1 MSESTTVPEAK
12 QVAVTN
18 ENYGPISVHFLRVI
32 ADQNKIIIGKLSE
45 MYGVLSK
52 IAAVDLGDDNGHTK

>member
-1 MSESTTVPEAK
+1 MNEAPKVETK

-18 ENYGPISVHFLRVI
+18 ENAGPLTVHFLQI
-32 ADQNKIIIGKLSE
+32 MCEQNKLIIGKLAE

-52 IAAVDLGDDNGHTK
+52 IAAVDLGDDNGPAKQ

>member
-1 MSESTTVPEAK
+1 MSELQKPESK

-18 ENYGPISVHFLRVI
+18 ENAGPLTVHFLQI
-32 ADQNKIIIGKLSE
+32 MCEQNKLIIGKLSE

-52 IAAVDLGDDNGHTK
+52 IAAVDLGDDNGPDKQ